1 MIGVKSAVVGRERVL
16 AELGELLAAA
26 RAGSGSV
33 VLLTGEAGI
42 GKSTVADVL
51 VERARAEG
59 VPVLVGRAVA
69 DEGAPAYWP
78 WRRALAAPG
87 IGLSEDL
94 LDTDAA
100 TGERATEATAA
111 VRFRIGDRTC
121 RALVS
126 AAEPV
131 GLVSLFED
139 IQWADEAS
147 VALLRHVCRE
157 VADARILLLCT
168 VRAPTPEASDVDLGD
183 LAGAHVIRL
192 APFTVEEVAA
202 SVAAI
207 AGGPVDGS
215 WPVYVHR
222 VSGGNP
228 LFVREL
234 VRLLAT
240 EGRLGAPAVDVPV
253 PAQLRRVAMRR
264 MARLGPA
271 CQELLGVASAMGDEI
286 DVVLLTSTM
295 DDDRRAAVPALLA
308 EAVAAGVLVED
319 PESPGRLRFSHELVR
334 RARYDELSRTERVGW
349 HRRVADAIEATG
361 YAPVGAG
368 GLARH
373 RVRAAVDEADRRS
386 AAQACRDA
394 ARAAADQL
402 AFVDATRWYDQAAV
416 LLDAVPDAVV
426 PRAELLLAAA
436 DSAYRA
442 GQFEQALE
450 RCAQVAGVGERLGLP
465 DLAVAAAVA
474 VRGVGG
480 AVSEPIVALCTRARA
495 LLGDED
501 SARHALVLAQHAYAL
516 AAMDRAAEAARCARL
531 AAH

>member
-1 MIGVKSAVVGRERVL
+1 ML
-16 AELGELLAAA
+16 
-26 RAGSGSV
+26 
-33 VLLTGEAGI
+33 
-42 GKSTVADVL
+42 
-51 VERARAEG
+51 
-59 VPVLVGRAVA
+59 
-69 DEGAPAYWP
+69 
-78 WRRALAAPG
+78 
-87 IGLSEDL
+87 
-94 LDTDAA
+94 
-100 TGERATEATAA
+100 
-111 VRFRIGDRTC
+111 
-121 RALVS
+121 
-126 AAEPV
+126 
-131 GLVSLFED
+131 LFED

-168 VRAPTPEASDVDLGD
+168 VRAPTPEASGVDLGD

-361 YAPVGAG
+361 YAPVGPAG
-368 GLARH
+368 WLDTGYA
-373 RVRAAVDEADRRS
+373 RRS
-386 AAQACRDA
+386 TRRTGVPPRRRAGTRGVRPPISSRSWMPPAGMTRRRCCSTRCLMRSCR
-394 ARAAADQL
+394 
-402 AFVDATRWYDQAAV
+402 
-416 LLDAVPDAVV
+416 
-426 PRAELLLAAA
+426 RAELLLAAA

-516 AAMDRAAEAARCARL
+516 AAMDRAADAARCARL

>member
-286 DVVLLTSTM
+286 DVVMLTSTM

-361 YAPVGAG
+361 YAPVGPAG
-368 GLARH
+368 WLDTGYA
-373 RVRAAVDEADRRS
+373 RRS
-386 AAQACRDA
+386 R
-394 ARAAADQL
+394 RR
-402 AFVDATRWYDQAAV
+402 TG
-416 LLDAVPDAVV
+416 VP
-426 PRAELLLAAA
+426 PRR
-436 DSAYRA
+436 RA
-442 GQFEQALE
+442 GT
-450 RCAQVAGVGERLGLP
+450 
-465 DLAVAAAVA
+465 
-474 VRGVGG
+474 RGVRP
-480 AVSEPIVALCTRARA
+480 PISSRSWMPPAGMTRR
-495 LLGDED
+495 
-501 SARHALVLAQHAYAL
+501 
-516 AAMDRAAEAARCARL
+516 RCCSTRCLMRSCRGPSCCSRRPTRPTAP
-531 AAH
+531 ASSS

>member
-33 VLLTGEAGI
+33 VLLTGEAAI
-42 GKSTVADVL
+42 
-51 VERARAEG
+51 
-59 VPVLVGRAVA
+59 
-69 DEGAPAYWP
+69 
-78 WRRALAAPG
+78 
-87 IGLSEDL
+87 
-94 LDTDAA
+94 
-100 TGERATEATAA
+100 GERATEATAA

-264 MARLGPA
+264 MARLGPG
-271 CQELLGVASAMGDEI
+271 CWSRIPSRRDGCGSPMSLSAGHGT
-286 DVVLLTSTM
+286 TSC
-295 DDDRRAAVPALLA
+295 PAPSGS
-308 EAVAAGVLVED
+308 AGT
-319 PESPGRLRFSHELVR
+319 G
-334 RARYDELSRTERVGW
+334 ASRTPSRPP
-349 HRRVADAIEATG
+349 A
-361 YAPVGAG
+361 
-368 GLARH
+368 
-373 RVRAAVDEADRRS
+373 
-386 AAQACRDA
+386 
-394 ARAAADQL
+394 
-402 AFVDATRWYDQAAV
+402 
-416 LLDAVPDAVV
+416 
-426 PRAELLLAAA
+426 
-436 DSAYRA
+436 
-442 GQFEQALE
+442 
-450 RCAQVAGVGERLGLP
+450 
-465 DLAVAAAVA
+465 
-474 VRGVGG
+474 
-480 AVSEPIVALCTRARA
+480 
-495 LLGDED
+495 
-501 SARHALVLAQHAYAL
+501 
-516 AAMDRAAEAARCARL
+516 
-531 AAH
+531 